1 MKVKVVFC
9 QNVVLFNGAIRINI
23 SYLIV
28 SIGRIILEKMRLNY
42 FSNWSCPLLKIL
54 IIRSYWHKIPKYAV
68 FNSFASIFF
77 LNQDF
82 SHYLFIELRNIF
94 LVYLQGFSSVKTK
107 KSLWL
112 DILQCHLLHRCITHS
127 NSGYETNVS
136 PLRTRRPCPCMLVF
150 CNVTSG
156 MHRYAV
162 FEWSLG
168 STNFKQYLLF

>member
-1 MKVKVVFC
+1 MFFKCSLMKVKVGFC

-28 SIGRIILEKMRLNY
+28 SIDRIIIE
-42 FSNWSCPLLKIL
+42 KIL
-54 IIRSYWHKIPKYAV
+54 HIAKNTHYQILLTQ
-68 FNSFASIFF
+68 NSEICGVQYSIDASISF

-168 STNFKQYLLF
+168 LTNFKQYLLF